1 MADQTDLFPA
11 EALRGGGLAQLRV
24 LHDRQKICINC
35 KLHESRTNV
44 VFGTGNGESPDI
56 AFLGEGPGENEDKQ
70 GVPFVGR
77 AGDLL
82 NKMIEAMGYQRSD
95 IYICNVVGCRPPSNR
110 KPEPDEVSA
119 CREFFTEQLRI
130 IKPLTIVCLGA
141 TAAQALLKSSKKI
154 SDLRGRWFDWEGVP
168 ARATYHPAYLL
179 RDANK
184 KKDAWADLQVVSK
197 RIESLKA
204 LAKETS

>member
-1 MADQTDLFPA
+1 MPDQTDLFPA
-11 EALRGGGLAQLRV
+11 EALRGGGLVQLRS
-24 LHDRQKICINC
+24 LHDRMKICVNC

-44 VFGTGNGESPDI
+44 VFGTGNSESPDI

-77 AGDLL
+77 AGELL
-82 NKMIEAMGYQRSD
+82 NKMIGAMGYQREG
-95 IYICNVVGCRPPSNR
+95 IFICNVVGCRPPSNR
-110 KPEPDEVSA
+110 KPELDEVNA

-130 IKPLTIVCLGA
+130 VKPLTIVCLGA
-141 TAAQALLKSSKKI
+141 TAVQALLKSSKKI
-154 SDLRGRWFDWEGVP
+154 SELRGRWFDWEGIP

-179 RDANK
+179 RDASK
-184 KKDAWADLQVVSK
+184 KKDAWADLQVVVK

-204 LAKETS
+204 LARETS